1 MHQVHCLKE
10 KMGISIDGDVAE
22 NLNNVVKVLKDLRI
36 SKSELIETILVAY
49 FKAQTNPIGK
59 ARELI
64 VLRRQGK
71 L

>member
-1 MHQVHCLKE
+1 MKE

-36 SKSELIETILVAY
+36 SKSELIETILFAY
-49 FKAQTNPIGK
+49 FKAQANPIGK

>member
-1 MHQVHCLKE
+1 MKE
-10 KMGISIDGDVAE
+10 KMGISIDIDVAE
-22 NLNNVVKVLKDLRI
+22 NLNNAVKALKDLRI

-49 FKAQTNPIGK
+49 FKAQANPIGK

-64 VLRRQGK
+64 TMRRQGR

>member
-1 MHQVHCLKE
+1 MKE
-10 KMGISIDGDVAE
+10 KMGISIDRDLAE

-36 SKSELIETILVAY
+36 SNSELIETILVAY
-49 FKAQTNPIGK
+49 FKAQANPIEK
-59 ARELI
+59 AKELI

>member
-1 MHQVHCLKE
+1 MKE

-22 NLNNVVKVLKDLRI
+22 NLNNAVEVLKDLKI
-36 SKSELIETILVAY
+36 SRSELIETILVAY
-49 FKAQTNPIGK
+49 FKVKVNPIGK

-64 VLRRQGK
+64 VLRRRGK

>member
-1 MHQVHCLKE
+1 MKE
-10 KMGISIDGDVAE
+10 KMGISIDRDIVD
-22 NLNNVVKVLKDLRI
+22 NLNNVVKILKDLKI

-49 FKAQTNPIGK
+49 FKAQANPIGK
-59 ARELI
+59 AKELI

>member
-1 MHQVHCLKE
+1 MKE
-10 KMGISIDGDVAE
+10 KVGISIDGDVAE
-22 NLNNVVKVLKDLRI
+22 NLDNVVKVLKDLRI
-36 SKSELIETILVAY
+36 SRSELIETILVAY
-49 FKAQTNPIGK
+49 FKVKANPIGK

>member
-1 MHQVHCLKE
+1 MKE

-22 NLNNVVKVLKDLRI
+22 NLNNVVKALKDMRI

-49 FKAQTNPIGK
+49 FKAQANPIGK

-64 VLRRQGK
+64 VLRRQGN

>member
-1 MHQVHCLKE
+1 MKE
-10 KMGISIDGDVAE
+10 KMGISIDRDVEE
-22 NLNNVVKVLKDLRI
+22 NLNNTIKALKDMRI

-49 FKAQTNPIGK
+49 FKAQANPIGK

-64 VLRRQGK
+64 TLRRQGK

>member
-1 MHQVHCLKE
+1 MKE
-10 KMGISIDGDVAE
+10 KMGISIDRGVAE
-22 NLNNVVKVLKDLRI
+22 DLDNVVKILKDLKI

-49 FKAQTNPIGK
+49 FKVQANPIGK

-64 VLRRQGK
+64 TLRRQGK

>member
-1 MHQVHCLKE
+1 MKE
-10 KMGISIDGDVAE
+10 KMGISIDRDVAE
-22 NLNNVVKVLKDLRI
+22 NLNNVVEVLKDLNI

-49 FKAQTNPIGK
+49 FKAQANPIGK
-59 ARELI
+59 AKELI